1 VAVDSL
7 QITAETAR
15 REGGRAGARA
25 AVLQGAVGQ
34 SEGRPPVAGLD
45 PANGIPRNAR
55 AMTDLDRF
63 TEAYVVLEARLQR
76 RVPG

>member
-1 VAVDSL
+1 
-7 QITAETAR
+7 
-15 REGGRAGARA
+15 
-25 AVLQGAVGQ
+25 
-34 SEGRPPVAGLD
+34 VAGLD